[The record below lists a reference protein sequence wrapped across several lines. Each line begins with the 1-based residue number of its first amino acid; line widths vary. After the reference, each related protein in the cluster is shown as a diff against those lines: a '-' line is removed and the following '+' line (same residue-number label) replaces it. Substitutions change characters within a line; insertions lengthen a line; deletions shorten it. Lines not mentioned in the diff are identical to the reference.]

1 MITAMEKKKTEKS
14 PFIYKLARGI
24 CMPLFKLLYRY
35 EITNRNNIPPTG
47 GYVLAC
53 NHQSY
58 SDPVLVSVGQKR
70 MVYFMAKSE
79 LFRNKFFSALIR
91 SLGAFPV
98 HRGGK
103 GDTGAINNAEMILEE
118 GKVLGIFPEGTRS
131 LSGELLK
138 MRAGA
143 VMIAYQS
150 GVPVVP
156 ACITGKGGRV
166 KLFNKVKIT
175 YGDPLTCEQLG
186 IKTGSGKELREAT
199 RILSEKIAQIR
210 EHDRF

>member
-1 MITAMEKKKTEKS
+1 MKEEKTEKEKR
-14 PFIYKLARGI
+14 PFIHKLARVV
-24 CMPLFKLLYRY
+24 CTPLFKLLYRY

-58 SDPVLVSVGQKR
+58 SDPVLVSIGQKR

-79 LFRNKFFSALIR
+79 LFRNKFFSSLIQ

-103 GDTGAINNAEMILEE
+103 GDSGAINNAETLLAE

-131 LSGELLK
+131 LNGELLK

-150 GVPVVP
+150 GVPIVP
-156 ACITGKGGRV
+156 ACITGKGGKIR
-166 KLFNKVKIT
+166 LFNKVKIT